1 MKASRSLIRLAA
13 VAGVSA
19 AGFANAGTYSN
30 DFSAGLNGITL
41 TQSGDPPGASINA
54 GSLMLTDA
62 VNSQQNS
69 AYLPD
74 LDPGIAVQTVRAAMM
89 FSTSE
94 GTCCG
99 PTPPNGPADG
109 VSIAFGQ
116 HSGAGAFGEEGPAGF
131 NGLVISLDIWD
142 NEDAEVAPSIDVK
155 VNDVLVAGG
164 SNTTVSPFTAGQ
176 FQLLELFIDNNG
188 ALDLRLGGQN
198 VFVDLPTGFVP
209 EVGDRFAF
217 GARTGGAN
225 AVQRIDDIA
234 IATIVVPEPAGWLLV
249 LCALPAL
256 RRRCR

>member
-1 MKASRSLIRLAA
+1 MKASRSLVLLAA
-13 VAGVSA
+13 VAGLSA
-19 AGFANAGTYSN
+19 AEFANAGTYSN

-41 TQSGDPPGASINA
+41 TQDLVPGPSINN

-89 FSTSE
+89 FSTAA

-109 VSIAFGQ
+109 VSITFGQ
-116 HSGAGAFGEEGPAGF
+116 HSGAGTFGEEGPVGF
-131 NGLVISLDIWD
+131 NGLVISLDLWD
-142 NEDAEVAPSIDVK
+142 NEDTEVAPSIDVR
-155 VNDVLVAGG
+155 VNGVDVPGG

-176 FQLLELFIDNNG
+176 FQLLELFMDNNG
-188 ALDLRLGGQN
+188 TLDLRLGGQD
-198 VFVDLPTGFVP
+198 VFVELPTGFVP

-225 AVQRIDDIA
+225 AVQRIDDLA
-234 IATIVVPEPAGWLLV
+234 IATIVPEPAAWLLV
-249 LCALPAL
+249 LCGLPAL
-256 RRRCR
+256 LRRGR